1 MAIFSCHLASHH
13 WDSSWVVEFL
23 TCIRPSDSHGFCFA
37 ALAVRRLQHTSLTAM
52 NVQAELADVQ
62 RRLRALQKKC
72 SKRRLMQECAQK
84 DRRCAPTSRACLFV
98 FVQSGRATEVA
109 VDFVSGMSRNARN
122 SLLKLNGPI
131 FGRPWRTLSC
141 WKQNRES
148 CAAGKISLLE
158 HGSLLSACCLLGCK
172 AECRARFVSRSQLVE
187 QALANIPTLTP
198 EDVKANLNMVL
209 ASSDRSQR
217 RWLAKF
223 RRRWGARLGIL
234 KPCSTLPL
242 KEKQSKVQM

>member
-1 MAIFSCHLASHH
+1 
-13 WDSSWVVEFL
+13 
-23 TCIRPSDSHGFCFA
+23 
-37 ALAVRRLQHTSLTAM
+37 M

-72 SKRRLMQECAQK
+72 SKRRLMQERAQK
-84 DRRCAPTSRACLFV
+84 GRRCAPTSRACLFV

-109 VDFVSGMSRNARN
+109 VDFVSGRGWNTSGQLLDEQERQELAAEIEWAYIRAPLEDIVMLETKPQELCSWQDLVAGTRNVEQGLA
-122 SLLKLNGPI
+122 P
-131 FGRPWRTLSC
+131 
-141 WKQNRES
+141 
-148 CAAGKISLLE
+148 
-158 HGSLLSACCLLGCK
+158 
-172 AECRARFVSRSQLVE
+172 SRSQLVE

-198 EDVKANLNMVL
+198 EDVKAYLNTVL